1 MSRVPGSP
9 RCPICGSPTRVAD
22 SRSFEGG
29 KYRWRKRVCS
39 RSRCPFVFPT
49 YELYL
54 TAELADF
61 LRDRGYLIN
70 VPI

>member
-1 MSRVPGSP
+1 M
-9 RCPICGSPTRVAD
+9 CGSPTKVVD

-29 KYRWRKRVCS
+29 KYRWRKRACT
-39 RSRCPFVFPT
+39 RSRCPFAHAT

-54 TAELADF
+54 TAEIADF
-61 LRDRGYLIN
+61 LRDRGYLLR